1 MKIKQEHYE
10 HMKNS
15 MTPIMQAIPQPEGM
29 SDKMYRW
36 AVARKAGLITYMCD
50 ELYSYLND
58 DHIDTALRK
67 ITGAKQ

>member
-10 HMKNS
+10 HMKKN

-29 SDKMYRW
+29 SGKMYRW
-36 AVARKAGLITYMCD
+36 AVARKAGLIVFFCD

-67 ITGAKQ
+67 ITATK